1 MTVCDARLVLFVWQ
15 HIGRELVNPISDGTK
30 SRDFENRPLTGSNP
44 PNPRDKNAK
53 RRVDGAIRT
62 VYPTN
67 HSVRDPMNL
76 SICMSLILV
85 DKIKQ
90 KIQP

>member
-1 MTVCDARLVLFVWQ
+1 MS
-15 HIGRELVNPISDGTK
+15 PISDGTK
-30 SRDFENRPLTGSNP
+30 SRDLKIDPLL
-44 PNPRDKNAK
+44 A
-53 RRVDGAIRT
+53 AIVPIPATKTQSAGLTVPLRT

-67 HSVRDPMNL
+67 HSVRDPMNS

-90 KIQP
+90 KIPP